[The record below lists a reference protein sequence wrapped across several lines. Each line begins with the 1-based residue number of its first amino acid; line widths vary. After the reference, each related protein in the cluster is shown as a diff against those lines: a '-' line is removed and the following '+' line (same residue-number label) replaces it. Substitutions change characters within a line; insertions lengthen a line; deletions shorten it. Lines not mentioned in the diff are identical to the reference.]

1 MLRGCTTSQRASGL
15 DMARGS
21 LETSGA
27 FVEMTV
33 DADVAEFP
41 ALETGLMVAG
51 VIIGERYVMVA
62 AGPPDFGASEG
73 DFFFLGQRRQ

>member
-1 MLRGCTTSQRASGL
+1 MSQRALGL

-27 FVEMTV
+27 FVEMTI

-41 ALETGLMVAG
+41 ALETGFMVAG
-51 VIIGERYVMVA
+51 MVTSERYIMVT
-62 AGPPDFGASEG
+62 AGPPDFSVSEG
-73 DFFFLGQRRQ
+73 NFFFLGQRG